1 MELEAILSQKE
12 HFGYTSKDLY
22 DLLEGNWGCEFG
34 LPEQEEEEYGSFEF
48 HEGQINNS
56 NHTNWNSPPPTSSI
70 WPYSYLD
77 QWGANNPNSSSEVPD
92 TTSIYPCEEFQQLDP
107 ISTRPRPRRSRSKK
121 NMEEIESQRMT
132 HIAVER
138 NRRKQMNEYLS
149 ALRGLM
155 PDSYVQRGDQASI
168 VGGAINYVKELEHK
182 LHFLGGEKRT
192 SQKFEA
198 GTSSLP
204 FDEFFAFPQYS
215 TSSTTPCESSGDP
228 ISANAD
234 IEVTVVESHANLKIR
249 TRKRP
254 KQLMKMVS
262 GLQSLRLTVL
272 HLNVSTVDQTVLY
285 SLSVKVEDDC
295 SLTSVD
301 EIAAA
306 VNQMLGRI
314 QPEAALL

>member
-1 MELEAILSQKE
+1 MELEAILSQKD

-22 DLLEGNWGCEFG
+22 DLLEGNWGSEFG
-34 LPEQEEEEYGSFEF
+34 LQEQEEEYGSFEF
-48 HEGQINNS
+48 HVGQTDNS
-56 NHTNWNSPPPTSSI
+56 NHTNWDSPPPTSSM
-70 WPYSYLD
+70 WPYSYLE

-92 TTSIYPCEEFQQLDP
+92 TTSIYPREEFQQLDP

-121 NMEEIESQRMT
+121 NIEEIESQRMT

-182 LHFLGGEKRT
+182 LHFLGGEKPT
-192 SQKFEA
+192 NQKFEA

-204 FDEFFAFPQYS
+204 FDEFFTFPQYS
-215 TSSTTPCESSGDP
+215 TSTTTTSFEISGDP
-228 ISANAD
+228 IFANAD

-314 QPEAALL
+314 QPEAA

>member
-1 MELEAILSQKE
+1 MELEAILSQKD
-12 HFGYTSKDLY
+12 HFGYTSKDHY
-22 DLLEGNWGCEFG
+22 DLLEGNWGSEFG
-34 LPEQEEEEYGSFEF
+34 LPEQEEYGSFEF
-48 HEGQINNS
+48 HVGQTENS
-56 NHTNWNSPPPTSSI
+56 NHTSWDSPPPTSSM

-92 TTSIYPCEEFQQLDP
+92 TTSIYPREEFQQLDP

-121 NMEEIESQRMT
+121 NIEEIESQRMT

-182 LHFLGGEKRT
+182 LNFLGGEKRT
-192 SQKFEA
+192 NQKFEA
-198 GTSSLP
+198 GSSSLP

-215 TSSTTPCESSGDP
+215 TSTTTTSCESSGDP

-262 GLQSLRLTVL
+262 GLQILRLSVL
-272 HLNVSTVDQTVLY
+272 HLNVSTFDQTVLY